1 MTRPGPSVGPTP
13 VSTLVLA
20 GVVGAGSAWVGLS
33 AVESFGWP
41 IPPVPW
47 LTAVVIG
54 VLALSAWLAARWMRR
69 AVQVRRERVEPARA
83 VALLLAGKAA
93 LLGGAA
99 LAGGY
104 LAVAVRNLPNLDAVL
119 PRERALSAAAAA
131 ILSVALLFAG
141 RALERACQV
150 PRPPDDESGDAPGGD
165 RPVAPGA
172 G

>member
-1 MTRPGPSVGPTP
+1 MTRTGPSVEPTP
-13 VSTLVLA
+13 ASAIVLA
-20 GVVGAGSAWVGLS
+20 GVVGAGLAWVGLS

-54 VLALSAWLAARWMRR
+54 VLALTAWLGARWMHRT
-69 AVQVRRERVEPARA
+69 VQLRRERVEPARA

-104 LAVAVRNLPNLDAVL
+104 LAVAVRNLPHLDAVL
-119 PRERALSAAAAA
+119 PRERALSSAAAAA
-131 ILSVALLFAG
+131 LSIALLLAG

-150 PRPPDDESGDAPGGD
+150 PRPPEDDSGDAPSGD
-165 RPVAPGA
+165 GPVAPGA

>member
-1 MTRPGPSVGPTP
+1 MSPGPSVEPTRT
-13 VSTLVLA
+13 SALVIA
-20 GVVGAGSAWVGLS
+20 GVVGAGLAWVGLS
-33 AVESFGWP
+33 VAESFGWP

-69 AVQVRRERVEPARA
+69 TVREGRQSVEPARA

-93 LLGGAA
+93 LIGGAA

-104 LAVAVRNLPNLDAVL
+104 LAVALRNLPHVDVVL
-119 PRERALSAAAAA
+119 PRERALASALAAV
-131 ILSVALLFAG
+131 LSVLLMLAG
-141 RALERACQV
+141 RSLERACQV
-150 PRPPDDESGDAPGGD
+150 PRPPEGQSGDAPGGD
-165 RPVAPGA
+165 GPVTPGA